1 MHEIYDR
8 VDHQSRNLLKLLIR
22 SGEFTP
28 YFQPIVSLEN
38 ERVVG
43 FEILARRILPSGVE
57 VGPDNF
63 ISYLEHHNLLNELM
77 KTLLTQSFTAAKD
90 WPSQLFLSINVSPS
104 QLKGKS
110 IPAILKV
117 AAESCKFNLS
127 RLKIEITETAL
138 INEIDTARAEIEH
151 LSEMGCKIAMDDFGT
166 GYSSLAWLIHLP
178 ATTLKIDRSF
188 IGSMIHKKY
197 SRKIISSIIGLGR
210 SLNMEVI
217 AEGVETQEQAE
228 LLRSMGC
235 EYAQGFFFGRAMPAN
250 DTYNFLAQITTPKF
264 HGRLTRMSLEQCAHQ
279 ISSMYKAP
287 GVCMCF
293 LNPELI
299 IIDAS
304 DTFAERVGW
313 ALDEVIQRHI
323 FEVIPTESDRLNW
336 LQGFREKGLPY
347 PPYEV
352 RLPGGKVEM
361 VMLTRVEDET
371 KDLLGFCLFGIDISS
386 RIVTDL
392 KQ

>member
-1 MHEIYDR
+1 MHKIYDS
-8 VDHQSRNLLKLLIR
+8 DDYNSRNFLQQLII
-22 SGEFTP
+22 SGEFIP

-38 ERVVG
+38 ERIVG
-43 FEILARRILPSGVE
+43 FEILARRILPDGV
-57 VGPDNF
+57 VIGPDDF
-63 ISYLEHHNLLNELM
+63 ISTLEHHNLLNELM
-77 KTLLTQSFTAAKD
+77 SSLLHQSFMATTD
-90 WPSQLFLSINVSPS
+90 WPSQLFLSVNVSPS
-104 QLKGKS
+104 QLNGKS
-110 IPAILKV
+110 IPAIIKD
-117 AAESCKFNLS
+117 AAENCKFSLT

-138 INEIDTARAEIEH
+138 IDEIDTARAELEH

-166 GYSSLAWLIHLP
+166 GCSSLAWLIHLP
-178 ATTLKIDRSF
+178 ASTLKIDRSF
-188 IGSMIHKKY
+188 ICSMIHKKY

-210 SLNMEVI
+210 SLDMEVI

-235 EYAQGFFFGRAMPAN
+235 EYAQGFFFGRAMPAK
-250 DTYNFLAQITTPKF
+250 DTCNFLAEIPAPKF

-279 ISSMYKAP
+279 ISSMYSAP
-287 GVCMCF
+287 GVCICF

-299 IIDAS
+299 IVDAS
-304 DTFAERVGW
+304 DTFAERMGW
-313 ALDEVIQRHI
+313 ASDEVIQRNI

-352 RLPGGKVEM
+352 RLPGGKVDL
-361 VMLTRVEDET
+361 VILTRVEDET
-371 KDLLGFCLFGIDISS
+371 KDLLGFCLFGVDISG
-386 RIVTDL
+386 RVGTDI